1 MNKEDVLKHLGHIS
15 PSPAVVQSVLA
26 DVEKKKPIALVQ
38 SPAPVK
44 VEKKEEKKKPE
55 APAPA
60 AEKKKLVKG
69 SQEMKDHMKML
80 REKRKPK
87 A

>member
-1 MNKEDVLKHLGHIS
+1 MSKEDVLKHLGHFS
-15 PSPAVVQSVLA
+15 PSPAVVQSVIA
-26 DVEKKKPIALVQ
+26 EVEKKKPTALAQ

-44 VEKKEEKKKPE
+44 VEKKEEKKKSV
-55 APAPA
+55 APPA